1 MARNSEMV
9 SRTAFPWRACTMS
22 AARGA
27 VLSGLACLRQPCL
40 LGLILCIALA
50 VAVGCGRQ
58 AEPTPSLAPTAAPML
73 ETLSIAVAP
82 IPGDLPKYDR
92 SDWRHWV
99 DEDRDC
105 QDTRQEVLVAE
116 SMTGVAYTND
126 EECRVASGLWVGP
139 YTGEEFTDPGM
150 LDIDHMVPLANAHR
164 SGGWAWDDAKKR
176 EYANDLSYD
185 GHLIAARASANRSKG
200 SKGPEEW
207 KPPRHEYWCQYAT
220 DWIVIKGK
228 WDLTATEM
236 EAVALAEMLDACAPQ
251 RQLQTIRPASQ

>member
-1 MARNSEMV
+1 MARNSEMTP
-9 SRTAFPWRACTMS
+9 RTAHPRRDRILIPP
-22 AARGA
+22 RGA
-27 VLSGLACLRQPCL
+27 ILSGIACLRRPCL
-40 LGLILCIALA
+40 YGLILCIALA
-50 VAVGCGRQ
+50 AAVGCGRE
-58 AEPTPSLAPTAAPML
+58 AEPTPSLAPTAAPMV

-92 SDWRHWV
+92 GDWRHWV

-105 QDTRQEVLVAE
+105 QDARQEVLVAE
-116 SMTGVAYTND
+116 STMGVAYTND
-126 EECRVASGLWVGP
+126 EECRVASGSWVGP

-150 LDIDHMVPLANAHR
+150 LDVDHMVPLANAHR

-185 GHLIAARASANRSKG
+185 GHLIAVRASANRSKG

-207 KPPRHEYWCQYAT
+207 KPPSRDYWCQYAT

-228 WDLTATEM
+228 WGLTATET
-236 EAVALAEMLDACAPQ
+236 EAAALEEMLDACVPPL
-251 RQLQTIRPASQ
+251 RLRTIPSPSQ